1 MKVPGRSTLPGA
13 PHSEVSTVNWMKRQ
27 QLIGYLFVLPSVLG
41 VTVFF
46 LIPLLFS
53 FGLAFTNWVGPAG
66 RGLRF
71 VGLANFQRLLSDEVF
86 LKAIGNNILY
96 LLHVPL
102 SVVLGFLAASAL
114 NRRIYLRN
122 PLRAAFF
129 LPYLI
134 SAIAIGFSWMLLF
147 HPTQGPINQFLM
159 SVGMTDPPGWL
170 ASTKSAM
177 LAIIIIATWQSLGF
191 NMIIFLAVL
200 QDVPQELKEAAQIDG
215 AAGWQVTRHI
225 TLPFISPITF
235 FLLVIG
241 TMNAFKSFGLIQA
254 VTGGGPANSTL
265 ILPLYVYR
273 TAFRYYEMGYASAI
287 AIVLFLIIFSFTVL
301 QWYGQKKWVHY

>member
-1 MKVPGRSTLPGA
+1 
-13 PHSEVSTVNWMKRQ
+13 MKRQ
-27 QLIGYLFVLPSVLG
+27 RLIGYLFVLPSVLG

-46 LIPLLFS
+46 LLPLLFS
-53 FGLAFTNWVGPAG
+53 FGLAFTNWLGPAG
-66 RGLRF
+66 RGLKF
-71 VGLANFQRLLSDEVF
+71 TGLANFQRLFSDEIF
-86 LKAIGNNILY
+86 LKALGNNILY
-96 LLHVPL
+96 LLHVPM
-102 SVVLGFLAASAL
+102 SVALGFLAASAL
-114 NRRIYLRN
+114 NQKVYARN
-122 PLRAAFF
+122 ALRASFF

-147 HPTQGPINQFLM
+147 HPTQGPINHLLR
-159 SVGMTDPPGWL
+159 SIGVAKPPNWL
-170 ASTKSAM
+170 ASTSSAM
-177 LAIIIIATWQSLGF
+177 SAIIIISTWHSLGF

-200 QDVPQELKEAAQIDG
+200 QDVPRELKEAAAIDG
-215 AAGWQVTRHI
+215 ASSWQITRHV

-265 ILPLYVYR
+265 TLPLYVYR
-273 TAFRYYEMGYASAI
+273 TAFRYYELGYASTI
-287 AIVLFLIIFSFTVL
+287 AIILFLIIFAFTVV

>member
-1 MKVPGRSTLPGA
+1 MS
-13 PHSEVSTVNWMKRQ
+13 WMKRQ
-27 QLIGYLFVLPSVLG
+27 RLIGYLFVLPSVLG

-53 FGLAFTNWVGPAG
+53 FGLAFTNWLGPAG

-71 VGLANFQRLLSDEVF
+71 VGLANFQRLFTDEIF
-86 LKAIGNNILY
+86 LKAVGNNIIY

-102 SVVLGFLAASAL
+102 AVVLGFLAASAL
-114 NRRIYLRN
+114 NQKIYLRN

-147 HPTQGPINQFLM
+147 HPSQGPINQFLINLGI
-159 SVGMTDPPGWL
+159 SHPPGWL
-170 ASTKSAM
+170 ASTSSAM
-177 LAIIIIATWQSLGF
+177 FAIIIISTWQSLGF

-200 QDVPQELKEAAQIDG
+200 QDVPRELKEAAAIDG
-215 AAGWQVTRHI
+215 AAGWQITRHV

-265 ILPLYVYR
+265 TLPLYVYR
-273 TAFRYYEMGYASAI
+273 TAFRYYELGYASTI
-287 AIVLFLIIFSFTVL
+287 AIVLFLIIFVFTVV

>member
-1 MKVPGRSTLPGA
+1 MS
-13 PHSEVSTVNWMKRQ
+13 WMKRQ
-27 QLIGYLFVLPSVLG
+27 RLIGYLFVLPSVLG

-46 LIPLLFS
+46 LLPLLFS
-53 FGLAFTNWVGPAG
+53 FGLAFTNWLGPAG
-66 RGLRF
+66 RGLKF
-71 VGLANFQRLLSDEVF
+71 TGLANFQRLFSDEVF
-86 LKAIGNNILY
+86 LKALGNNILY
-96 LLHVPL
+96 LLHVPM
-102 SVVLGFLAASAL
+102 SVALGFLAASAL
-114 NRRIYLRN
+114 NQKVYARN
-122 PLRAAFF
+122 ALRASFF

-147 HPTQGPINQFLM
+147 HPTQGPINHLLR
-159 SVGMTDPPGWL
+159 SIGVAKPPNWL
-170 ASTKSAM
+170 ASTSSAM
-177 LAIIIIATWQSLGF
+177 SAIIIISTWHSLGF

-200 QDVPQELKEAAQIDG
+200 QDVPRELKEAAAIDG
-215 AAGWQVTRHI
+215 ASSWQITRHV

-265 ILPLYVYR
+265 TLPLYVYR
-273 TAFRYYEMGYASAI
+273 TAFRYYELGYASTI
-287 AIVLFLIIFSFTVL
+287 AIILFLIIFAFTVV

>member
-1 MKVPGRSTLPGA
+1 MS
-13 PHSEVSTVNWMKRQ
+13 WMKRQ
-27 QLIGYLFVLPSVLG
+27 RLIGYLFVLPSVLG

-46 LIPLLFS
+46 LLPLLFS
-53 FGLAFTNWVGPAG
+53 FGLAFTNWLGPAG
-66 RGLRF
+66 RGLKF
-71 VGLANFQRLLSDEVF
+71 TGLANFQRLFSDEIF
-86 LKAIGNNILY
+86 LKALGSNILY
-96 LLHVPL
+96 LLHVPM
-102 SVVLGFLAASAL
+102 SVALGFLAASAL
-114 NRRIYLRN
+114 NQKVYARN
-122 PLRAAFF
+122 ALRASFF

-147 HPTQGPINQFLM
+147 HPTQGPINHLLR
-159 SVGMTDPPGWL
+159 SIGVAKPPNWL
-170 ASTKSAM
+170 ASTSSAM
-177 LAIIIIATWQSLGF
+177 SAIIIISTWHSLGF

-200 QDVPQELKEAAQIDG
+200 QDVPRELKEAAAIDG
-215 AAGWQVTRHI
+215 ASSWQITRHV

-265 ILPLYVYR
+265 TLPLYVYR
-273 TAFRYYEMGYASAI
+273 TAFRYYELGYASTI
-287 AIVLFLIIFSFTVL
+287 AIVLFLIIFAFTVV

>member
-1 MKVPGRSTLPGA
+1 
-13 PHSEVSTVNWMKRQ
+13 MKRQ
-27 QLIGYLFVLPSVLG
+27 RLIGYLFVLPSVLG

-46 LIPLLFS
+46 LLPLLFS
-53 FGLAFTNWVGPAG
+53 FGLAFTNWLGPAG
-66 RGLRF
+66 RGLKF
-71 VGLANFQRLLSDEVF
+71 TGLANFQRLFSDEIF
-86 LKAIGNNILY
+86 LKALGSNILF
-96 LLHVPL
+96 LLHVPM
-102 SVVLGFLAASAL
+102 SVALGFLAASAL
-114 NRRIYLRN
+114 NQKVYARN
-122 PLRAAFF
+122 ALRASFF

-147 HPTQGPINQFLM
+147 HPTQGPINHLLR
-159 SVGMTDPPGWL
+159 SIGVAKPPNWL
-170 ASTKSAM
+170 ASTSSAM
-177 LAIIIIATWQSLGF
+177 SAIIIISTWHSLGF

-200 QDVPQELKEAAQIDG
+200 QDVPRELKEAAAIDG
-215 AAGWQVTRHI
+215 ASSWQITRHV

-265 ILPLYVYR
+265 TLPLYVYR
-273 TAFRYYEMGYASAI
+273 TAFRYYELGYASTI
-287 AIVLFLIIFSFTVL
+287 AIILFLIIFAFTVV

>member
-1 MKVPGRSTLPGA
+1 
-13 PHSEVSTVNWMKRQ
+13 MKRQ
-27 QLIGYLFVLPSVLG
+27 RLIGYLFVLPSVLG

-46 LIPLLFS
+46 LLPLLFS
-53 FGLAFTNWVGPAG
+53 FGLAFTNWLGPAG
-66 RGLRF
+66 RGLKF
-71 VGLANFQRLLSDEVF
+71 TGLANFQRLFSDEIF
-86 LKAIGNNILY
+86 LKALGSNILY
-96 LLHVPL
+96 LLHVPM
-102 SVVLGFLAASAL
+102 SVALGFLAASAL
-114 NRRIYLRN
+114 NQKVYARN
-122 PLRAAFF
+122 ALRASFF

-147 HPTQGPINQFLM
+147 HPTQGPINHLLR
-159 SVGMTDPPGWL
+159 SIGVAKPPNWL
-170 ASTKSAM
+170 ASTSSAM
-177 LAIIIIATWQSLGF
+177 SAIIIISTCHSLGF

-200 QDVPQELKEAAQIDG
+200 QDVPRELKEAAAIDG
-215 AAGWQVTRHI
+215 ASSWQITRHV

-265 ILPLYVYR
+265 TLPLYVYR
-273 TAFRYYEMGYASAI
+273 TAFRYYELGYASTI
-287 AIVLFLIIFSFTVL
+287 AIILFLIIFAFTVV

>member
-1 MKVPGRSTLPGA
+1 MS
-13 PHSEVSTVNWMKRQ
+13 WMKRQ
-27 QLIGYLFVLPSVLG
+27 RLIGYLFVLPSVLG

-46 LIPLLFS
+46 LLPLLFS
-53 FGLAFTNWVGPAG
+53 FGLAFTNWLGPAG
-66 RGLRF
+66 RGLKF
-71 VGLANFQRLLSDEVF
+71 TGLANFQRLFSDEIF
-86 LKAIGNNILY
+86 LKALGNNILY
-96 LLHVPL
+96 LLHVPM
-102 SVVLGFLAASAL
+102 SVALGFLAASAL
-114 NRRIYLRN
+114 NQKVYARN
-122 PLRAAFF
+122 ALRASFF

-147 HPTQGPINQFLM
+147 HPTQGPINHLLR
-159 SVGMTDPPGWL
+159 SIGVAKPPNWL
-170 ASTKSAM
+170 ASTSSAM
-177 LAIIIIATWQSLGF
+177 SAIIIISTWHSLGF

-200 QDVPQELKEAAQIDG
+200 QDVPRELKEAAAIDG
-215 AAGWQVTRHI
+215 ASSWQITRHV

-265 ILPLYVYR
+265 TLPLYVYR
-273 TAFRYYEMGYASAI
+273 TAFRYYELGYASTI
-287 AIVLFLIIFSFTVL
+287 AIILFLIIFAFTVV

>member
-1 MKVPGRSTLPGA
+1 
-13 PHSEVSTVNWMKRQ
+13 VSWMKRQ
-27 QLIGYLFVLPSVLG
+27 RLIGYLFVLPSVLG

-46 LIPLLFS
+46 LLPLLFS
-53 FGLAFTNWVGPAG
+53 FGLAFTNWLGPAG
-66 RGLRF
+66 RGLKF
-71 VGLANFQRLLSDEVF
+71 TGLANFQRLFSDEIF
-86 LKAIGNNILY
+86 LKALGSNILY
-96 LLHVPL
+96 LLHVPM
-102 SVVLGFLAASAL
+102 SVALGFLAASAL
-114 NRRIYLRN
+114 NQKVYARN
-122 PLRAAFF
+122 ALRASFF

-147 HPTQGPINQFLM
+147 HPTQGPINHLLR
-159 SVGMTDPPGWL
+159 SIGVAKPPNWL
-170 ASTKSAM
+170 ASTSSAM
-177 LAIIIIATWQSLGF
+177 SAIIIISTWHSLGF

-200 QDVPQELKEAAQIDG
+200 QDVPRELKEAAAIDG
-215 AAGWQVTRHI
+215 ASSWQITRHV

-265 ILPLYVYR
+265 TLPLYVYR
-273 TAFRYYEMGYASAI
+273 TAFRYYELGYASTI
-287 AIVLFLIIFSFTVL
+287 AIILFLIIFAFTVV

>member
-1 MKVPGRSTLPGA
+1 MS
-13 PHSEVSTVNWMKRQ
+13 WMKRQ
-27 QLIGYLFVLPSVLG
+27 RLIGYLFVLPSVLG

-46 LIPLLFS
+46 LLPLLFS
-53 FGLAFTNWVGPAG
+53 FGLAFTNWLGPAG
-66 RGLRF
+66 RGLKF
-71 VGLANFQRLLSDEVF
+71 TGLANFQRLFSDEIF
-86 LKAIGNNILY
+86 LKALGSNILY
-96 LLHVPL
+96 LLHVPM
-102 SVVLGFLAASAL
+102 SVALGFLAASAL
-114 NRRIYLRN
+114 NQKVYARN
-122 PLRAAFF
+122 ALRASFF

-147 HPTQGPINQFLM
+147 HPTQGPINHLLR
-159 SVGMTDPPGWL
+159 SIGAAKPPNWL
-170 ASTKSAM
+170 ASTSSAM
-177 LAIIIIATWQSLGF
+177 SAIIIISTWHSLGF

-200 QDVPQELKEAAQIDG
+200 QDVPRELKEAAAIDG
-215 AAGWQVTRHI
+215 ASSWQITRHV

-265 ILPLYVYR
+265 TLPLYVYR
-273 TAFRYYEMGYASAI
+273 TAFRYYELGYASTI
-287 AIVLFLIIFSFTVL
+287 AIILFLIIFAFTVV

>member
-1 MKVPGRSTLPGA
+1 
-13 PHSEVSTVNWMKRQ
+13 MKRQ
-27 QLIGYLFVLPSVLG
+27 RLIGYLFVLPSVLG

-46 LIPLLFS
+46 LLPLLFS
-53 FGLAFTNWVGPAG
+53 FGLAFTNWLGPAG
-66 RGLRF
+66 RGLKF
-71 VGLANFQRLLSDEVF
+71 TGLANFQRLFSDEIF
-86 LKAIGNNILY
+86 LKALGSNILY
-96 LLHVPL
+96 LLHVPM
-102 SVVLGFLAASAL
+102 SVALGFLAASAL
-114 NRRIYLRN
+114 NQKVYARN
-122 PLRAAFF
+122 ALRASFF

-147 HPTQGPINQFLM
+147 HPTQGPINHLLR
-159 SVGMTDPPGWL
+159 SIGVAKPPNWL
-170 ASTKSAM
+170 ASTSSAM
-177 LAIIIIATWQSLGF
+177 SAIIIISTWHSLGF

-200 QDVPQELKEAAQIDG
+200 QDVPRELKEAAAIDG
-215 AAGWQVTRHI
+215 ASSWQITRHV

-265 ILPLYVYR
+265 TLPLYVYR
-273 TAFRYYEMGYASAI
+273 TAFRYYELGYASTI
-287 AIVLFLIIFSFTVL
+287 AIILFLIIFAFTVV

>member
-1 MKVPGRSTLPGA
+1 MS
-13 PHSEVSTVNWMKRQ
+13 WMKRQ
-27 QLIGYLFVLPSVLG
+27 RLIGYLFVLPSVLG

-46 LIPLLFS
+46 LLPLLFS
-53 FGLAFTNWVGPAG
+53 FGLAFTNWLGPAG
-66 RGLRF
+66 RGLKF
-71 VGLANFQRLLSDEVF
+71 TGLANFQRLFSDEIF
-86 LKAIGNNILY
+86 LKALGSNILY
-96 LLHVPL
+96 LLHVPM
-102 SVVLGFLAASAL
+102 SVALGFLAASAL
-114 NRRIYLRN
+114 NQKVYARN
-122 PLRAAFF
+122 ALRASFF

-147 HPTQGPINQFLM
+147 HPTQGPINHLLR
-159 SVGMTDPPGWL
+159 SIGVAKPPNWL
-170 ASTKSAM
+170 ASTSSAM
-177 LAIIIIATWQSLGF
+177 SAIIIISTWHSLGF

-200 QDVPQELKEAAQIDG
+200 QDVPRELKEAAAIDG
-215 AAGWQVTRHI
+215 ASSWQITRHV

-265 ILPLYVYR
+265 TLPLYVYR
-273 TAFRYYEMGYASAI
+273 TAFRYYELGYASTI
-287 AIVLFLIIFSFTVL
+287 AIILFLIIFAFTVV

>member
-1 MKVPGRSTLPGA
+1 
-13 PHSEVSTVNWMKRQ
+13 VSWMKRQ
-27 QLIGYLFVLPSVLG
+27 RLIGYLFVLPSVLG

-46 LIPLLFS
+46 LLPLLFS
-53 FGLAFTNWVGPAG
+53 FGLAFTNWLGPAG
-66 RGLRF
+66 RGLKF
-71 VGLANFQRLLSDEVF
+71 TGLANFQRLFSDEIF
-86 LKAIGNNILY
+86 LKALGSNILY
-96 LLHVPL
+96 LLHVPM
-102 SVVLGFLAASAL
+102 SVALGFLAASAL
-114 NRRIYLRN
+114 NQKVYARN
-122 PLRAAFF
+122 ALRASFF

-147 HPTQGPINQFLM
+147 HPTQGPINHLLR
-159 SVGMTDPPGWL
+159 SIGVAKPPNWL
-170 ASTKSAM
+170 ASTSSAM
-177 LAIIIIATWQSLGF
+177 SAIIIISTWHSLGF

-200 QDVPQELKEAAQIDG
+200 QDVPRELKEAAAIDG
-215 AAGWQVTRHI
+215 ASSWQITRHV

-265 ILPLYVYR
+265 TLPLYVYR
-273 TAFRYYEMGYASAI
+273 TAFRYYELGYASTI
-287 AIVLFLIIFSFTVL
+287 AIVLFLIIFAFTVV

>member
-1 MKVPGRSTLPGA
+1 
-13 PHSEVSTVNWMKRQ
+13 MKRQ
-27 QLIGYLFVLPSVLG
+27 RLIGYLFVLPSVLG

-46 LIPLLFS
+46 LLPLLFS
-53 FGLAFTNWVGPAG
+53 FGLAFTNWLGPAG
-66 RGLRF
+66 RGLKF
-71 VGLANFQRLLSDEVF
+71 TGLANFQRLFSDEIF
-86 LKAIGNNILY
+86 LKALGSNILY
-96 LLHVPL
+96 LLHVPM
-102 SVVLGFLAASAL
+102 SVALGFLAASAL
-114 NRRIYLRN
+114 NQKVYARN
-122 PLRAAFF
+122 ALRASFF

-147 HPTQGPINQFLM
+147 HPTQGPINHLLR
-159 SVGMTDPPGWL
+159 SIGVAKPPNWL
-170 ASTKSAM
+170 ASTSSAM
-177 LAIIIIATWQSLGF
+177 SAIIIISTWHSLGF

-200 QDVPQELKEAAQIDG
+200 QDVPRELKEAAAIDG
-215 AAGWQVTRHI
+215 ASSWQITRHV

-265 ILPLYVYR
+265 TLPLYVYR
-273 TAFRYYEMGYASAI
+273 TAFRYYELGYASTI
-287 AIVLFLIIFSFTVL
+287 AIVLFLIIFAFTVV

>member
-1 MKVPGRSTLPGA
+1 MS
-13 PHSEVSTVNWMKRQ
+13 WMKRQ
-27 QLIGYLFVLPSVLG
+27 RLIGYLFVLPSVLG

-46 LIPLLFS
+46 LLPLLFS
-53 FGLAFTNWVGPAG
+53 FGLAFTNWLGPAG
-66 RGLRF
+66 RGLKF
-71 VGLANFQRLLSDEVF
+71 TGLANFQRLFSDEIF
-86 LKAIGNNILY
+86 LKALGNNILY
-96 LLHVPL
+96 LLHVPM
-102 SVVLGFLAASAL
+102 SVALGFLAASAL
-114 NRRIYLRN
+114 NQKVYARN
-122 PLRAAFF
+122 ALRASFF

-147 HPTQGPINQFLM
+147 HPTQGPINHLLR
-159 SVGMTDPPGWL
+159 SIGVAKPPNWL
-170 ASTKSAM
+170 ASTSSAM
-177 LAIIIIATWQSLGF
+177 SAIIIISTWHSLGF

-200 QDVPQELKEAAQIDG
+200 QDVPRELKEAAAIDG
-215 AAGWQVTRHI
+215 ASSWQITRHV

-265 ILPLYVYR
+265 TLPLYVYR
-273 TAFRYYEMGYASAI
+273 TAFRYYELGYASTI
-287 AIVLFLIIFSFTVL
+287 AIVLFLIIFAFTVV